1 LEVFAKPGTNF
12 KASIA
17 RDRNVPRVEKAMHV
31 GPKQETIPD
40 VVWTLGDKGL
50 NVRGFEDG

>member
-1 LEVFAKPGTNF
+1 MEVFAKPGTNF

-17 RDRNVPRVEKAMHV
+17 RDRNVPRVEKAMDV